1 MRRIAQPMRLTVPM
15 NDMTLPRDDAAW
27 IRELGATDHRQ
38 GDALVDLQK
47 ILLRGLARSFGG
59 NGNGNV
65 DDGFLEDVVQDAM
78 VKLLA
83 NLDSFEGRS
92 RFTTWAMAIAVRVAL
107 SDLRK
112 KRWRDVSLERI
123 TEGSVSESG
132 LTVELDGGPDQ
143 QAEERAIVEM
153 LHRRID
159 RELTSKQQL
168 AIHAELAGMSKEE
181 IARRL
186 GSNVNAVYKL
196 LHDARKR
203 LKHGLES
210 AGFSSKD
217 VASAYAQG
225 N

>member
-1 MRRIAQPMRLTVPM
+1 M
-15 NDMTLPRDDAAW
+15 
-27 IRELGATDHRQ
+27 
-38 GDALVDLQK
+38 
-47 ILLRGLARSFGG
+47 
-59 NGNGNV
+59 
-65 DDGFLEDVVQDAM
+65 
-78 VKLLA
+78 
-83 NLDSFEGRS
+83 
-92 RFTTWAMAIAVRVAL
+92 
-107 SDLRK
+107 
-112 KRWRDVSLERI
+112 
-123 TEGSVSESG
+123 
-132 LTVELDGGPDQ
+132 TVELDGGPDQ

-153 LHRRID
+153 LHRQID